1 MKGHV
6 LYNGEFYME
15 IPISYINLTDFI
27 VEVPED
33 RMYRHFTCSRYS
45 ERKMGWIAALAV
57 VAIVWSRS
65 PMSPAAD
72 TETKQQDKQPAKV
85 FRAGAYA
92 VDITPL
98 EFPVLVNG
106 GVRERVA
113 NEVHDPLHARCLV
126 LDDGTVQLA
135 IVVVDSCLVPRS
147 LADEA
152 KALATKDTGIPT
164 DRILISATHTHT
176 APSLCGCL
184 GTDRDE
190 RYAKWLPGKIAEGIR
205 AAHKNLQPARVGWAV
220 GRDEKNVY
228 CRRFLMKP
236 DTALTNRYSDKR
248 DDRAQMN
255 PGYNNANAIRRTGPT
270 DPAVTILSVQ
280 TRDGRPLA
288 LLGNYSTHYAG
299 APALSADYFA
309 VFASEIGRLIG
320 AKGDRPLFVGMM
332 SNGTSGDANC
342 SDFMRK
348 ERRNYDYLSVGREV
362 AQAAFEAYKT
372 IKYYDWVPL
381 EMREQRLVLNVRMPT
396 KEEVVKAR
404 EFMKTFS
411 DRKPRNWEEVYAR
424 ETVELAKMDPT
435 RELKLQAIRIG
446 DLGIAAIPCEV
457 YGSTGLAIKA
467 ASPLQTTMNIS
478 LANGCEGYIAPP
490 EQHKL
495 GGYTAWRAR
504 TSCLEELAEPKIKA
518 TVVGLLVEAAMAR
531 RD

>member
-1 MKGHV
+1 MYHHFDRSWYSKCK
-6 LYNGEFYME
+6 MAW
-15 IPISYINLTDFI
+15 I
-27 VEVPED
+27 V
-33 RMYRHFTCSRYS
+33 
-45 ERKMGWIAALAV
+45 ALAV
-57 VAIVWSRS
+57 IAIAWTWTSTS
-65 PMSPAAD
+65 LAAD
-72 TETKQQDKQPAKV
+72 TGSGQQGKEPAKV

-92 VDITPL
+92 IDITPL

-113 NEVHDPLHARCLV
+113 NQVHDPLHARCLV
-126 LDDGTVQLA
+126 LDDSTVRLA
-135 IVVVDSCLVPRS
+135 IVVVDSCLIPRS

-152 KALATKDTGIPT
+152 KDMAVKDTGIPSE
-164 DRILISATHTHT
+164 RILISATHTHS

-205 AAHKNLQPARVGWAV
+205 KAQKNLQPARIGWAV
-220 GRDEKNVY
+220 GRDETNVF

-236 DTALTNRYSDKR
+236 GTALTNPYSDKR
-248 DDRAQMN
+248 GDRAQMN
-255 PGYNNANAIRRTGPT
+255 PGHNNANAIRPTGPA
-270 DPAVTILSVQ
+270 DPDVTVLSVQ

-299 APALSADYFA
+299 APVLSADYFA

-320 AKGDRPLFVGMM
+320 AKGDQPRFVGIM

-342 SDFMRK
+342 NDFKHPKRRK
-348 ERRNYDYLSVGREV
+348 YDYLSVGRDV

-381 EMREQRLVLNVRMPT
+381 EMREQRLVLDVRLPT
-396 KEEVVKAR
+396 EKEVAKAR
-404 EFMKTFS
+404 EFMKTFTG
-411 DRKPRNWEEVYAR
+411 RKPMNWEEVYAR
-424 ETVELAKMDPT
+424 ETVELAKMGPT

-446 DLGIAAIPCEV
+446 NIGIAAIPCEV

-467 ASPLQTTMNIS
+467 ASPLDTTMNIS

-495 GGYTAWRAR
+495 GGYTTWRAR

-518 TVVGLLVEAAMAR
+518 SVVGLLVEVATAR